1 MKTAY
6 ELLKENECLREKL
19 KYYIR
24 LNEELTKKVDEL
36 TRKDARPTVY
46 VKNNELTC
54 RIYAS
59 DEAMKKAGIP
69 EENREFIVEL

>member
-36 TRKDARPTVY
+36 TKKDTKSTVY
-46 VKNNELTC
+46 VKNNTGN
-54 RIYAS
+54 IS
-59 DEAMKKAGIP
+59 I
-69 EENREFIVEL
+69 

>member
-24 LNEELTKKVDEL
+24 LNDALTKKIDEL
-36 TRKDARPTVY
+36 TRKDTSSTVY
-46 VKNNELTC
+46 VENNTGN
-54 RIYAS
+54 I
-59 DEAMKKAGIP
+59 
-69 EENREFIVEL
+69 FI